1 MSGNERVD
9 RLASIA
15 SVAGTFTVDEIEIAK
30 KIYVRMLTDDTSTTE
45 LEGTRMTEFEIKC
58 GSRRECLRGKKIIR
72 ANNQRYWRIR
82 IYTNLLRGTE

>member
-1 MSGNERVD
+1 MSGNKRVD

-58 GSRRECLRGKKIIR
+58 GSRRECLRGKKKSYELITSVTGEF
-72 ANNQRYWRIR
+72 ASTRIC
-82 IYTNLLRGTE
+82 